1 MLAALV
7 AAHVPFVV
15 SRNQSLKPV
24 IFPTFSQ
31 ATLREVRVLLLIA
44 TSARDSAEMHQV
56 FKHKLCIIFPCVQIP
71 THLYSMFIRPVKAE
85 QCLHNVIKVVEALRH
100 IGLDYDIQV
109 SEDSLPTYLGSFT
122 NLLVSMSVD

>member
-1 MLAALV
+1 ME
-7 AAHVPFVV
+7 
-15 SRNQSLKPV
+15 SIEGKEKNWPV
-24 IFPTFSQ
+24 NMVCDCQT
-31 ATLREVRVLLLIA
+31 
-44 TSARDSAEMHQV
+44 EMHTFKEV
-56 FKHKLCIIFPCVQIP
+56 LKHKLCIVFPCVQIP

-109 SEDSLPTYLGSFT
+109 SEDSLPTSLGSFT